1 MSATEAAVTALA
13 GEQAAVYA
21 YGVIAAQ
28 LSGAQEKQALAAM
41 AAHRAQ
47 RDLLLARLQ
56 SDGATAP
63 PAAAAYTL
71 PSPVVDGASARA
83 LAGLVEDR
91 LAGQWAALAA
101 ASDGEQRTAA
111 ALVAQSC
118 AVRGVTWTGVA
129 PVWSGAV

>member
-1 MSATEAAVTALA
+1 MSATDAAVTAPA

-41 AAHRAQ
+41 SAHRAN
-47 RDLLLARLQ
+47 RDLLLAQLQ
-56 SDGATAP
+56 TAGATP
-63 PAAAAYTL
+63 SPAAAAYTL
-71 PSPVVDGASARA
+71 PSPVVDAASARA

-101 ASDGEQRTAA
+101 ASDGEQRSAA
-111 ALVAQSC
+111 ALVAQAC
-118 AVRGVTWTGVA
+118 AVRGVTWTGIA

>member
-1 MSATEAAVTALA
+1 MSATDAAVTALA

-28 LSGAQEKQALAAM
+28 LSGAQEKQALAALS
-41 AAHRAQ
+41 AHRAN
-47 RDLLLARLQ
+47 RDLLLAQLQ
-56 SDGATAP
+56 TAGATP
-63 PAAAAYTL
+63 SPAAAAYTL
-71 PSPVVDGASARA
+71 PSPVVDAASART

-101 ASDGEQRTAA
+101 ASDGEQRSAA
-111 ALVAQSC
+111 ALVAQAC
-118 AVRGVTWTGVA
+118 AVRGVTWTGIA

>member
-1 MSATEAAVTALA
+1 MSATDAAVTALA

-21 YGVIAAQ
+21 YGVIASR

-41 AAHRAQ
+41 SAHRAN
-47 RDLLLARLQ
+47 RDLLLAQLQ
-56 SDGATAP
+56 TAGATAS

-71 PSPVVDGASARA
+71 PSPVVDAASARA

-101 ASDGEQRTAA
+101 ASDGEQRSAA
-111 ALVAQSC
+111 ALVAQAC
-118 AVRGVTWTGVA
+118 AVRGVTWTGIA

>member
-1 MSATEAAVTALA
+1 MSATDAAVTALA

-28 LSGAQEKQALAAM
+28 LSGAQENQALAAM
-41 AAHRAQ
+41 SAHRAN
-47 RDLLLARLQ
+47 RDLLLAQLQ
-56 SDGATAP
+56 TAGATP
-63 PAAAAYTL
+63 SPAAAAYTL
-71 PSPVVDGASARA
+71 PSPVVDAASARA

-101 ASDGEQRTAA
+101 ASDGEQRSAA
-111 ALVAQSC
+111 ALVAQAC
-118 AVRGVTWTGVA
+118 AVRGVTWTGIA

>member
-1 MSATEAAVTALA
+1 MTATGAAVTTLA

-21 YGVIAAQ
+21 YGVVAAR
-28 LSGAQEKQALAAM
+28 LSGAEEKQALAAM
-41 AAHRAQ
+41 AAHRAN
-47 RDLLLARLQ
+47 RDLLLAQLEQ
-56 SDGATAP
+56 AGATP
-63 PAAAAYTL
+63 SPAAAAYTL
-71 PSPVVDGASARA
+71 PSPVVDAASARA

-101 ASDGEQRTAA
+101 ASDGEQRSAA
-111 ALVAQSC
+111 ALVAQAC

>member
-1 MSATEAAVTALA
+1 MSATDAAVTALA

-41 AAHRAQ
+41 SAHRAN
-47 RDLLLARLQ
+47 RDLLLAQLQ
-56 SDGATAP
+56 TAGATP
-63 PAAAAYTL
+63 SPAAAAYTL
-71 PSPVVDGASARA
+71 PSPVVDAASART

-101 ASDGEQRTAA
+101 ASDGEQRSAA
-111 ALVAQSC
+111 ALVAQAC
-118 AVRGVTWTGVA
+118 AVRGVTWTGIA

>member
-1 MSATEAAVTALA
+1 MCATDAAVTALA

-28 LSGAQEKQALAAM
+28 LSGAQEKQALSAM
-41 AAHRAQ
+41 SAHRAN
-47 RDLLLARLQ
+47 RDLLLAQLQ
-56 SDGATAP
+56 TAGATP
-63 PAAAAYTL
+63 SPAAAAYTL
-71 PSPVVDGASARA
+71 PSPVVDAASARA

-101 ASDGEQRTAA
+101 ASDGEQRSAA
-111 ALVAQSC
+111 ALVAQAC
-118 AVRGVTWTGVA
+118 AVRGVTWTGIA

>member
-1 MSATEAAVTALA
+1 MSATDAAVAALA

-28 LSGAQEKQALAAM
+28 LYGAQEKQALAAM
-41 AAHRAQ
+41 SAHRAN
-47 RDLLLARLQ
+47 RDLLLAQLQ
-56 SDGATAP
+56 TAGATP
-63 PAAAAYTL
+63 SPAAAAYTL
-71 PSPVVDGASARA
+71 PSPVVDAASACT

-101 ASDGEQRTAA
+101 ASDGEQRSAA
-111 ALVAQSC
+111 ALVAQAC
-118 AVRGVTWTGVA
+118 AVRGVTWTGIA